1 MPFETKDANTDNN
14 TNRDNMPDWRSIAMV
29 LITTTI
35 GGALDAAL
43 ASSSSSSS
51 NSSVEEI
58 LGSELCDI
66 LRDTLVSGLRSFTC
80 KAKDHDGV
88 VLSIACASA
97 YLQFPEFSKNGCGN
111 AKKKAYADVLEALF
125 WGATTASNEELVF
138 SNSSTKKTKDD
149 ISSPTLAD
157 EAGDRRLRI
166 KDAVVIAIN
175 SDKSNGTLAGQ
186 LISSLIKKALFD
198 ESPATPIDADVLW
211 NFVSQLSSRTRRT
224 RTASDKDHFERTLL
238 ANSLN

>member
-1 MPFETKDANTDNN
+1 
-14 TNRDNMPDWRSIAMV
+14 MPDWRSIAMV

-111 AKKKAYADVLEALF
+111 AKKKAYADVLNFVL
-125 WGATTASNEELVF
+125 GCHDASNEELVF
-138 SNSSTKKTKDD
+138 SNSSTKKTEDD

-186 LISSLIKKALFD
+186 LISSLIKKALFTN
-198 ESPATPIDADVLW
+198 PPPTPIDANVLW

>member
-1 MPFETKDANTDNN
+1 
-14 TNRDNMPDWRSIAMV
+14 MPDWRSIAMV

-43 ASSSSSSS
+43 TSSSSSSS

-97 YLQFPEFSKNGCGN
+97 YLQFPEFSKNGCRN

-125 WGATTASNEELVF
+125 WGATTSLNEELVF

-186 LISSLIKKALFD
+186 LISSLSKSVIRRIHRPRQSTQTRFG
-198 ESPATPIDADVLW
+198 T
-211 NFVSQLSSRTRRT
+211 LSRNCHHEREEREQRRTKIISRENCWRTR
-224 RTASDKDHFERTLL
+224 
-238 ANSLN
+238 